1 MSIPS
6 CTLCIFV
13 VCSNCIPTG
22 QLSTRQRA
30 SLRERNSTG
39 FQSTFLLGDV
49 EFVGFV
55 TIILFAVY
63 EWCDLLLQF
72 DTLLSLDSSPFN
84 SGPFPAA
91 WNRGYTLLCSQ
102 WDRAVVEGVFRY
114 SLDEVVT
121 RLVPGRYGF
130 IAQRNPKR
138 FSHRRKPDEVKSI
151 CQPINRAEKK

>member
-1 MSIPS
+1 MYSLHI
-6 CTLCIFV
+6 V

-63 EWCDLLLQF
+63 EWCDLFLHF
-72 DTLLSLDSSPFN
+72 D
-84 SGPFPAA
+84 
-91 WNRGYTLLCSQ
+91 TLLCSQ
-102 WDRAVVEGVFRY
+102 WDRAVADGVFRY

-121 RLVPGRYGF
+121 RLLPGRYGF

-151 CQPINRAEKK
+151 CQPFNRELFNFNKVKRSEVGEWS